1 MSAPNV
7 GLPKVADVVQ
17 YNYCCS
23 CGTCEAIAKGDFPGL
38 NNLVTDAMINAFS
51 ICGTPADCKA
61 KVIALQKIG
70 VTQIVAGSPI
80 GPDKETAIKLIG
92 KEIIGGK

>member
-1 MSAPNV
+1 
-7 GLPKVADVVQ
+7 
-17 YNYCCS
+17 
-23 CGTCEAIAKGDFPGL
+23 
-38 NNLVTDAMINAFS
+38 MINAFS

-61 KVIALQKIG
+61 KVQALQKIG

>member
-1 MSAPNV
+1 
-7 GLPKVADVVQ
+7 
-17 YNYCCS
+17 
-23 CGTCEAIAKGDFPGL
+23 
-38 NNLVTDAMINAFS
+38 MIDAFS
-51 ICGTPADCKA
+51 ICGAPADCKA
-61 KVIALQKIG
+61 KVEALLKIG